1 MFYFINSFLAS
12 KMGQIRGN
20 RGKGWVATVAMYCHQ
35 YCFGGK
41 YDLIQLH
48 RQIIHE
54 NDGIFMRNWLKS
66 SPPVFFYLRI
76 KENN

>member
-41 YDLIQLH
+41 YDVIKADKLYVHQ
-48 RQIIHE
+48 
-54 NDGIFMRNWLKS
+54 NDKVG
-66 SPPVFFYLRI
+66 VH
-76 KENN
+76 